1 MKKLSEIK
9 IKPNNAS
16 QVHSHAHKINGHLVP
31 VPRRTC
37 ALQGHCISKR
47 NCDRD
52 FKDLARGHC
61 YQLNFKVPQEVP
73 LSQGRG
79 TGRAHTQHSGSVTEL
94 TPFDGWALDILSSHG
109 CQI

>member
-37 ALQGHCISKR
+37 ALQGHCSSKR
-47 NCDRD
+47 ETVIEIL
-52 FKDLARGHC
+52 KIW
-61 YQLNFKVPQEVP
+61 QEVI
-73 LSQGRG
+73 
-79 TGRAHTQHSGSVTEL
+79 VINL
-94 TPFDGWALDILSSHG
+94 TLRSPRKYP
-109 CQI
+109 